1 MIRFMS
7 QSTPPKNRM
16 PVLLIVFALAGLG
29 TWLLWSKYQTTP
41 VQNVP
46 TPITPIPQ
54 NVVHQAAS
62 VPVAASSAEAKTVFS
77 CMIEPEQT
85 VEIRS
90 SVTGVIDKIM
100 VKRGDI
106 VKKGQI
112 LVVLDADVAQSAV
125 DSARSRAQA
134 QAQIE
139 GAHKKLALAEIKAK
153 RMENM
158 YREDF
163 VSAQARDDALNE
175 KNIAAAELKQ
185 AQENHQ
191 IAQADYRTSLAELKE
206 RTITSPFN
214 GIVTARYADIGT
226 VVSATDSKN
235 PILRL
240 AQTNRLKLTAVLP
253 FKHFRDIQVGDI
265 VQVIPE
271 IPFDQAFNVTVA
283 KKDQVID
290 ASSGTFSI
298 IAYINNLEKKLP
310 AGILCQVDIR

>member
-1 MIRFMS
+1 MS